1 MLAGANAGTVTTTK
15 EPDRGIIVNK
25 TLIIALATYVV
36 VGCSGGSSAPMQ
48 DVTAGEA
55 TGIVNIAVTDAA
67 VDSVTEVWVEFTG
80 VTLKPQTGDEVV
92 VTFDTPKS
100 INLLD
105 LQDGKTEALLPD
117 TRVPAGPYDWM
128 RLGVNA
134 EFDHVMDS
142 YAMLEDGS
150 QVELRIPSCSQN
162 GLKLVSGFTVTQ
174 NASTNLVIDWDLRKA
189 LSDPKGQPGMHL
201 RPALRVTD
209 MAAFGTL
216 EGTVAEALTSAD
228 GCGDDAG
235 IGNAVYVYNGIVDSP
250 FDIRAADTDPVVTAT
265 VGEDFVYAIS
275 YLSAGDYT
283 VAFTCQA
290 ELDDPEQ
297 EDELVFSVVNTNV
310 IVVVGETTIVDFAT
324 PAP

>member
-1 MLAGANAGTVTTTK
+1 MK
-15 EPDRGIIVNK
+15 K
-25 TLIIALATYVV
+25 TLILVLAAYIV
-36 VGCSGGSSAPMQ
+36 VGCSGGSSAPTQ
-48 DVTAGEA
+48 DA
-55 TGIVNIAVTDAA
+55 TGIVNVAVTDAA
-67 VDSVTEVWVEFTG
+67 VDSVSEVWVEFTG

-92 VTFDTPKS
+92 ATFDTPKP

-117 TRVPAGPYDWM
+117 TRVPAGPYNWM

-134 EFDHVMDS
+134 EFDNVMDS
-142 YAMLEDGS
+142 YALLEDGS
-150 QVELRIPSCSQN
+150 QVELRVPSGSQS

-209 MAAFGTL
+209 MASFGTL
-216 EGTVAEALTSAD
+216 QGAVAEALTSAD
-228 GCGDDAG
+228 GCGDEASV
-235 IGNAVYVYNGIVDSP
+235 GNAIYVYNGIVDSP
-250 FDIRAADTDPVVTAT
+250 LDIRTADTDPVVTAT
-265 VGEDFVYAIS
+265 VGEDLAYTIS

-283 VAFTCQA
+283 AAFTCQA

-310 IVVVGETTIVDFAT
+310 VVVVGETTIVDFAA